1 MTSPFLDA
9 QGNTI
14 PDEQI
19 LGSGSSAVV
28 IVQNGVAVKLPLRC
42 PWSTTYDVQASINS
56 IQREQN
62 VYRRLQQP
70 PDDARSSGV
79 VRCVKLAPE
88 ATHLAYMANGDL
100 RTYLSTTRP
109 SSELQLRWFL
119 EMAQALDY
127 IHDRCVLIADI
138 ASRNFLLDAH
148 LSLKICDFSE
158 ASLLPLGSD
167 MLTADDNGYTTQID
181 IGLLGTVMYEIV
193 TGVQWKVDL
202 YKDND
207 PADGRAY
214 WPARGALPDTES
226 LAFGGIIE
234 GCWIGRFLSAGH
246 LSQALKALRFPV
258 MPSAPYWLRDSVI
271 QRPMVAIIGALGVAM
286 YIFMARRQRS

>member
-28 IVQNGVAVKLPLRC
+28 IVQNVVAVKLPLRC

-127 IHDRCVLIADI
+127 IHDRYMC
-138 ASRNFLLDAH
+138 
-148 LSLKICDFSE
+148 FSE

-193 TGVQWKVDL
+193 TGVQCKVDL

-207 PADGRAY
+207 LADGRAY

-234 GCWIGRFLSAGH
+234 GCWSGRFLSAGH

-258 MPSAPYWLRDSVI
+258 MPSAPYWLLDSVI
-271 QRPMVAIIGALGVAM
+271 QRLMVAIIGALGVAM